1 MKFTITT
8 TLTGKM
14 SREQKDPNI
23 DLTEE
28 VIDKSKLIKLEYA
41 IPPNFDKKNPLLI
54 ISPIE
59 NLNKLIDKLTLK
71 FKKRLYEF

>member
-1 MKFTITT
+1 
-8 TLTGKM
+8 M

-41 IPPNFDKKNPLLI
+41 IPPNFDNKNPLLI
-54 ISPIE
+54 ITPFE
-59 NLNKLIDKLTLK
+59 KLIN
-71 FKKRLYEF
+71 

>member
-1 MKFTITT
+1 MKFTIAT
-8 TLTGKM
+8 TLIGKM

-59 NLNKLIDKLTLK
+59 N
-71 FKKRLYEF
+71 